1 MFLINFTYHI
11 SLFLDLFH
19 VQTSATTT
27 NPNTQFHC
35 VVPLYLVM
43 QIQSVVESNIRNMD
57 RDSLAGLIADIL
69 NKQTGSPPPIQK
81 VRECFILSFNII
93 WIKFFWPLSL
103 IIIKWVGQL
112 VYSPF
117 RTMHS
122 LTIQITTN

>member
-1 MFLINFTYHI
+1 MFLIIFTYHI
-11 SLFLDLFH
+11 SLFLNLFH

-81 VRECFILSFNII
+81 VRESFLLPFNII
-93 WIKFFWPLSL
+93 WIEFFWPFSL
-103 IIIKWVGQL
+103 III
-112 VYSPF
+112 
-117 RTMHS
+117 
-122 LTIQITTN
+122 